1 MTAPD
6 TALPEAL
13 QDASIS
19 RTGPLVGIVANP
31 VSARDIRR
39 LIANAN
45 SLQVADRANI
55 VLRVLSALAATGVEH
70 VLMMP
75 DKGGI
80 RAYLQRSLTRVR
92 SLASQS
98 WPQLD
103 YVEMPIVSN
112 VSDTFRA
119 VDVMR
124 AAGVD
129 VIVVLGGDGTHRAVA
144 SRCGK
149 IPIAGLST
157 GTNNAFP
164 DLREPTITGLAAGLL
179 ATGQVPFNSA
189 CARNKILRVEV
200 TRANGERQ
208 QDIAIVDV
216 AITTER
222 YVGARALWKT
232 DGFREVFATFAEPHA
247 IGMSSIAGLLQ
258 PVTRAEPRG
267 VWVQLGPI
275 AECRQQLQAPI
286 APGLLLPVGVRAW
299 HILEPGQPVE
309 LPLLGGSVA
318 LDGEREIEFS
328 PTDRV
333 SVTLLTNA
341 FYTIDVS
348 ATMQLAAQDRLLL
361 RPSQLT

>member
-1 MTAPD
+1 MKSPSPQSAGPK
-6 TALPEAL
+6 
-13 QDASIS
+13 
-19 RTGPLVGIVANP
+19 TGPLVGIVANP

-55 VLRVLSALAATGVEH
+55 VLRVLAALASTGVRQ

-80 RAYLQRSLTRVR
+80 RAYLQRSLDRVHA
-92 SLASQS
+92 LHSQP
-98 WPQLD
+98 WPD
-103 YVEMPIVSN
+103 VYYVDMPVEST
-112 VSDTFRA
+112 VRDTLSA
-119 VDVMR
+119 VDAMVE
-124 AAGVD
+124 AGVD
-129 VIVVLGGDGTHRAVA
+129 AIIVLGGDGTHRAVV

-164 DLREPTITGLAAGLL
+164 DLREPTISGLAAGLL
-179 ATGQVPFNSA
+179 ASGQAPFEIA
-189 CARNKILRVEV
+189 CRANKLLRV
-200 TRANGERQ
+200 RLERPDGSQ
-208 QDIAIVDV
+208 QDDIALVDV

-232 DGFREVFATFAEPHA
+232 DGFRELLVTFAEPHA

-258 PVTRAEPRG
+258 PVTRTEPCG
-267 VWVQLGPI
+267 VWVQLGP
-275 AECRQQLQAPI
+275 AADCPQQLQAPI

-299 HILEPGQPVE
+299 RIIEPGQRID
-309 LPLLGGSVA
+309 LPPLGGSVA

-333 SVTLLTNA
+333 SVTLETDA

-348 ATMQLAAQDRLLL
+348 ATMQLAAQSHSFLGS
-361 RPSQLT
+361 RPA